1 MRPSNRR
8 RVNSI
13 EARGIRE
20 ENNGKQLVVSS
31 QVRLKLNLKKGKIQY
46 FRWEELKKLLS
57 PYNAKPLTFIVSDDY
72 FTKKMFNPSFYKYRS
87 ILKSL
92 GLLFDKK
99 KVAVL
104 STDQKF
110 SVTQQKLK
118 SNQENTLKDYLVAKK
133 QIVDI

>member
-1 MRPSNRR
+1 
-8 RVNSI
+8 
-13 EARGIRE
+13 
-20 ENNGKQLVVSS
+20 
-31 QVRLKLNLKKGKIQY
+31 
-46 FRWEELKKLLS
+46 
-57 PYNAKPLTFIVSDDY
+57 
-72 FTKKMFNPSFYKYRS
+72 MFNPSFYKYRS